1 MSSTLLPQ
9 LVTEQSVQNGFIK
22 SGSGNFPVAR
32 LEVTSGGYTLDES
45 LETEYESKVFGS
57 PPIGS

>member
-9 LVTEQSVQNGFIK
+9 LVTEQSVQNGFST
-22 SGSGNFPVAR
+22 SGSDNFPVAR
-32 LEVTSGGYTLDES
+32 LDETSGGYILDEY
-45 LETEYESKVFGS
+45 LETEYDSRVFGS